1 MASEKSKWV
10 ILKFLPLL
18 NLRCITRCRRSL
30 LAELGTPLSSISI
43 DNNNNNNSISH
54 IQHNVRRVIRNQ
66 TQSPGC
72 DLFVWLSS
80 QQWAHI
86 DQQNTNTLIHAILLD
101 TGNHFFLVFCLFFLI
116 VKAVTIIEVNRHF
129 YQKSYP
135 WVNLQNPLTIWGTYR
150 QTCRDALIS
159 SLCLSASS
167 NGHKSLWI
175 YKMKGRPLTP
185 VSSMGLTK
193 SRETRAHIR
202 PQ

>member
-1 MASEKSKWV
+1 MNENLHCERGAVWRGWKCYREKLMASEKSKWV

-43 DNNNNNNSISH
+43 DNNNNNNSISR

-80 QQWAHI
+80 QQLAHI

-101 TGNHFFLVFCLFFLI
+101 TRNHFFVFLFVFLI
-116 VKAVTIIEVNRHF
+116 VKAIIIEVYRHF
-129 YQKSYP
+129 YQKKLPMSQP
-135 WVNLQNPLTIWGTYR
+135 AKSTHNLRHI
-150 QTCRDALIS
+150 QTNVQRCTDILSLSIS
-159 SLCLSASS
+159 
-167 NGHKSLWI
+167 
-175 YKMKGRPLTP
+175 
-185 VSSMGLTK
+185 
-193 SRETRAHIR
+193 EF
-202 PQ
+202 

>member
-18 NLRCITRCRRSL
+18 NLRCTTRCRRSL
-30 LAELGTPLSSISI
+30 LAELGTPLSSISV
-43 DNNNNNNSISH
+43 DNNNNNNSISR
-54 IQHNVRRVIRNQ
+54 IQSNVRRVIRNQ

-101 TGNHFFLVFCLFFLI
+101 TGNHFFVFLI
-116 VKAVTIIEVNRHF
+116 VKAIILEVYRHF

-135 WVNLQNPLTIWGTYR
+135 WVNLQNPLTIRGTYR

-159 SLCLSASS
+159 SLCLSVSS